1 MRFVLS
7 VVVGLILPLP
17 SLTAQQPRDTLSSFT
32 SDAEFVTYYRSVLE
46 ERERARRAADSAYR
60 HRMEA
65 SERCRQHALDLKVA
79 TGTGGAPKTAVIGGQ
94 VLTAASMALAGG
106 RVVRSPHQRGTL
118 RRHAGRL

>member
-7 VVVGLILPLP
+7 VVVGLILPLT

-32 SDAEFVTYYRSVLE
+32 SDAEFVAYYRGVLE

-79 TGTGGAPKTAVIGGQ
+79 TGTDGAPKTAVLGGQ
-94 VLTAASMALAGG
+94 VRAADSIARAGG
-106 RVVRSPHQRGTL
+106 QAAISPPNP
-118 RRHAGRL
+118 